1 MYFIMTADVESYSL
15 FLNREDPATAQE
27 VYDVGL
33 PRTLKLLEQYN
44 IHGTFYFTG
53 NLAEQL
59 PEAVELVHERGHEIG
74 CHGYSHEVSRGFDV
88 LSLSDQIKDLTKAR
102 KYIVDGT
109 NGLKLEAFRAPAL
122 RINNDTVKALEKTG
136 FRTDSSVCSQRFDAF
151 MSFGSKKKLKWLTA
165 PRQPYYLA
173 HDSYAKEGDSKIL
186 EVPVSAFI
194 APFIGT
200 TMRITPKLTNLV
212 QRYIFR
218 ETERTG
224 KPIVFLYHPNECLDY
239 PDTIETTQRAKGAI
253 GYAIKDKFRQQLKL
267 RNLGK
272 ESLKLLEK
280 ILKSAKARGFEF
292 ISMAEFRKL
301 YKK

>member
-1 MYFIMTADVESYSL
+1 MYFLLTADVESYSL

-33 PRTLKLLEQYN
+33 PRVLKLLEQYN
-44 IHGTFYFTG
+44 VHGTFYFTG
-53 NLAEQL
+53 NLAEQV
-59 PEAVELVHERGHEIG
+59 PQAVELVQDHGHEIG
-74 CHGYSHEVSRGFDV
+74 CHGYSHEVTRGFDV
-88 LSLSDQIKDLTKAR
+88 LSMKAQAQDLQKA
-102 KYIVDGT
+102 KKAIVTSTTGV
-109 NGLKLEAFRAPAL
+109 NLEAFRAPAL
-122 RINNDTVKALEKTG
+122 RINNDTVKVLEKAG
-136 FRTDSSVCSQRFDAF
+136 FKTDSSVCSQRFDAF
-151 MSFGSKKKLKWLTA
+151 MSFGTKNKLKWLTA
-165 PRQPYYLA
+165 PRKPYYLA
-173 HDSYAKEGDSKIL
+173 YDSYAKEGRSKIL

-200 TMRITPKLTNLV
+200 TMRITPKLTNLI

-239 PDTIETTQRAKGAI
+239 PDTIETTKRAKGAI
-253 GYAIKDKFRQQLKL
+253 GYAVKDKFRQQLKL

-272 ESLKLLEK
+272 ESLRLLEK

-292 ISMAEFRKL
+292 ISMAEFRKV